1 MLPVRS
7 GACTGTSLNG
17 RSGRGTFHGEQNQ
30 GEGPSPSFLSGENG
44 RAPSFFPIP
53 RRWGQH
59 PGTINPCIFHSSGAQ
74 PSATPNPQQSSA
86 EPINT
91 GSSLL
96 KTKRLSTLCFLSTN
110 TLIFLLYWQRSQ
122 SKVLSQHFF
131 GFFSHFLLPL
141 PHQTTALLKCLTEI
155 LRGLPGN
162 TQLPQASQAK
172 VKANDLL
179 GSPSLMF
186 YIHIHTRPTH
196 IHTYIRHASCH
207 SPPQPIPCV
216 LPIVHVPKTEKQS
229 TTH

>member
-1 MLPVRS
+1 MYQHFAKWQVGKGDVPRR
-7 GACTGTSLNG
+7 AK
-17 RSGRGTFHGEQNQ
+17 SGRGPLTFLPLRGERESPILFPHTQ
-30 GEGPSPSFLSGENG
+30 EMGPTSWHHKPLHLPQLWRSALSN
-44 RAPSFFPIP
+44 S
-53 RRWGQH
+53 
-59 PGTINPCIFHSSGAQ
+59 
-74 PSATPNPQQSSA
+74 NPQQSSA

-110 TLIFLLYWQRSQ
+110 TLIFLLYWQISQ

-162 TQLPQASQAK
+162 TQLPRASQAK
-172 VKANDLL
+172 VKENDLL

-186 YIHIHTRPTH
+186 YIHIHTYIHETH
-196 IHTYIRHASCH
+196 PHTYVHTSCFMPLT
-207 SPPQPIPCV
+207 SPTNTLRPSHCPRA
-216 LPIVHVPKTEKQS
+216 
-229 TTH
+229 